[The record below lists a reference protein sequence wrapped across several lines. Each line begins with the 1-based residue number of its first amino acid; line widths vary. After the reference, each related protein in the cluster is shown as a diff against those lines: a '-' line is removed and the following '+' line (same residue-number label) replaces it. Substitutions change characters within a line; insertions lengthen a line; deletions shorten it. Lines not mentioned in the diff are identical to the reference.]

1 MDEQASDE
9 KKKKKNGREWQQMKE
24 RRNEIGMA

>member
-9 KKKKKNGREWQQMKE
+9 KKKKNGREWQQMKE